1 MGLVFVI
8 IGAMSMMTVGTYL
21 RKIREE
27 KGLSL
32 EDIATGTNVRYSYL
46 QAIENDQ
53 LDQFPSMAQAKGFA
67 RLYASYL
74 GLNTRD
80 VFEEV
85 ERLNQPE
92 RKKELSEQNTATASQ
107 PMPNETSGRIRNHLP
122 KARKTPS
129 PSEPKLEGTTPIKP
143 IELPVS
149 QVIFNEIGRELKHQ
163 REALGLSLED
173 VERLTNIREFFLYA
187 LENGQ
192 IDDLPSTVQGRG
204 MLNNYASF
212 LNLNSE
218 SLQLHFAEGV
228 QQQRLEKNRLE
239 EKEKKGVKV
248 VGKAPLSGW
257 RRFLTPDLLVGGTV
271 FLVLFSL
278 VIWGALQMIHMT
290 NPEPLPTLS
299 SISDILVGGSET
311 PDAETT
317 AGASLEA
324 NTPVTS
330 TPSLF
335 STPPVDL
342 AAALSTP
349 GSGMIQVVV
358 VAYQRAYMKV
368 TVDGVDAFAGRVIPG
383 NVYSFSGDQKITLL
397 TGNAAAL
404 QVYYN
409 QQDQGMLGPMGTV
422 LELEFTRDAM
432 VTPTPKFSPTPT
444 LTPLP
449 TFTALPTNTP
459 PPTATIP
466 TVTITPAR
474 TVIP

>member
-1 MGLVFVI
+1 VRLVFVI
-8 IGAMSMMTVGTYL
+8 IGAMSMITVGAYL
-21 RKIREE
+21 RKKREQ

-32 EDIATGTNVRYSYL
+32 EDIATETNVRFSYL

-53 LDQFPSMAQAKGFA
+53 LDHFPSLAQAKGFT

-74 GLNTRD
+74 GINTRD

-85 ERLNQPE
+85 DRLNQPE
-92 RKKELSEQNTATASQ
+92 KKKEQTEQNSTNASQ
-107 PMPNETSGRIRNHLP
+107 PLKIEKAGRLRDRLP
-122 KARKTPS
+122 KAGKAAS
-129 PSEPKLEGTTPIKP
+129 PAETKPAENTPIKP
-143 IELPVS
+143 VELPVS
-149 QVIFNEIGRELKHQ
+149 QVIFNEIGRELKQQ
-163 REALGLSLED
+163 REVLGLSLED

-192 IDDLPSTVQGRG
+192 IEDLPSTVQGRG

-228 QQQRLEKNRLE
+228 QQQRLEKTRLE

-248 VGKAPLSGW
+248 VGSAPLSGW
-257 RRFLTPDLLVGGTV
+257 RRFLTPDLLVGGSV
-271 FLVLFSL
+271 FLVLFGL

-290 NPEPLPTLS
+290 NPETPPTLS
-299 SISDILVGGSET
+299 SISEILVGGSET
-311 PDAETT
+311 PTAEMT
-317 AGASLEA
+317 AGASVEA
-324 NTPVTS
+324 GSTFTT

-335 STPPVDL
+335 DTPPADL

-368 TVDGVDAFAGRVIPG
+368 TVDGKDAFAGRVIPG

-422 LELEFTRDAM
+422 VELEFTRDAM

-449 TFTALPTNTP
+449 TYTSLPTNTP
-459 PPTATIP
+459 SPTATIP